1 MGGGGGQVWCNNC
14 ASGCATDGCYDTC
27 GSNDVLWAFVFVAIL
42 VACAGAVAG
51 LVFLALCAKD
61 RGLESR
67 HSVLGRCWTAFGL
80 MAGGIPQLVVQYY
93 GVFHRR
99 VYGQGKETPPCI
111 SSSISIGLWTSG
123 FDRVA
128 TGDFLSVCTGSH
140 GLGMIQGIRATSLL
154 ALLSAVAACF
164 CLFALPSGIP
174 GFALVGA
181 HLVFLLATAVLA
193 ETLFTA
199 DDFCHSGRSLDG
211 LLFDKGAAI
220 GAMYA
225 AMAFAVLGVTV
236 TAIMRCCRPDCFEPT
251 PVAQHPQEARAAM
264 APVEG
269 EPLPLSAEVSQP
281 SKAGPAPATFSSSND
296 TESRGAAGPDV

>member
-1 MGGGGGQVWCNNC
+1 MSRGGGGGQVWCNNC

-51 LVFLALCAKD
+51 LVFLALCA
-61 RGLESR
+61 RGHLFKSN
-67 HSVLGRCWTAFGL
+67 HNVQGRVWTVIGL

-99 VYGQGKETPPCI
+99 VYGQGEQVPPCI
-111 SSSISIGLWTSG
+111 GSSLSIGLWTSG

-154 ALLSAVAACF
+154 ALLSAVAACY
-164 CLFALPSGIP
+164 CLVAHPSAIP
-174 GFALVGA
+174 SFVLVGA
-181 HLVFLLATAVLA
+181 HFALLVATALLA
-193 ETLFTA
+193 ETLWAT
-199 DDFCHSGRSLDG
+199 DDFCHSGRSLKG

-225 AMAFAVLGVTV
+225 AMAFAAVGVAI
-236 TAIMRCCRPDCFEPT
+236 TAAIRVCRPDCFDPLPES
-251 PVAQHPQEARAAM
+251 EARATEFER
-264 APVEG
+264 VQG
-269 EPLPLSAEVSQP
+269 D
-281 SKAGPAPATFSSSND
+281 SSSGHSDDDAAPD
-296 TESRGAAGPDV
+296 TYSCAADSHRDAAVAEEEAP